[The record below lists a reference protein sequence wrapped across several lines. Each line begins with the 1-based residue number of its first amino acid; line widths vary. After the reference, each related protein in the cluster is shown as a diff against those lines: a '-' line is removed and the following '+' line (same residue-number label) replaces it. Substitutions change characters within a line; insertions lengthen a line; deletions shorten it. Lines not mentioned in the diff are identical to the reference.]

1 MDFKGFVAGL
11 QSSELDELQN
21 QGIQFLGIL
30 LNDRGIFTDI
40 IVGGRI
46 CEYSL
51 ARSVN
56 QCEWRTKFVS
66 HVGEKTKFGFI

>member
-40 IVGGRI
+40 IVGGR
-46 CEYSL
+46 YSL